1 MPARNL
7 YLRSRNKLNA
17 ARRVGDYE
25 KLVGDLSDVSL
36 TRYLTSN
43 FDNAAGGR
51 YSPSAADLNAARYVI
66 SLIHST
72 HQRDK
77 VGRFRELMYLRARG
91 QDAKYS
97 NIVLTMENELIAQRK
112 HAARVKLP

>member
-7 YLRSRNKLNA
+7 YLRSRNRLNA
-17 ARRVGDYE
+17 ARRAGDYE

-36 TRYLTSN
+36 SRYLTSN

-51 YSPSAADLNAARYVI
+51 YMPSSADLNAARYAI

-77 VGRFRELMYLRARG
+77 VGKFRELMYLRARG
-91 QDAKYS
+91 QDAKYA
-97 NIVLTMENELIAQRK
+97 NIVLAMENELIAQRK
-112 HAARVKLP
+112 HATRIKLP